1 MLSRITRYLFA
12 AALLGSSVSC
22 IHKNSVTVSPS
33 YSQAKIRSL
42 DSFHVRRHD
51 KDDHGLS
58 TTIAGELRKMGYS
71 ATEGG
76 PGSKAGKSD
85 AVVTYTDRWYWDITP
100 YLLSLSIQV
109 RDPANDSVMATAETT
124 RSSLA
129 RKSPAKMSE
138 ETLNTLLDRKAA
150 E

>member
-51 KDDHGLS
+51 H
-58 TTIAGELRKMGYS
+58 
-71 ATEGG
+71 
-76 PGSKAGKSD
+76 D
-85 AVVTYTDRWYWDITP
+85 A
-100 YLLSLSIQV
+100 QV
-109 RDPANDSVMATAETT
+109 LHCNHVSVGCM
-124 RSSLA
+124 
-129 RKSPAKMSE
+129 
-138 ETLNTLLDRKAA
+138 
-150 E
+150 